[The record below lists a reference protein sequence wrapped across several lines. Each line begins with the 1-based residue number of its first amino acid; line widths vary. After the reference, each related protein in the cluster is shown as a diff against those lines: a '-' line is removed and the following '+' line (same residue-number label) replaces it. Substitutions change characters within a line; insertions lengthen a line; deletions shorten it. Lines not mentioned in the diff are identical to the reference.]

1 MKFKKRKNKH
11 VNKSIRLHPALIFL
25 ILTLIVMVI
34 SSAGSILNLESS
46 YYTVNEVSGEL
57 ETQIIHINNLFNRT
71 GIQYLISNFLTNF
84 TNFTPLG
91 TLILGLM
98 GIGVAYKSG
107 FLNTLNKMILSIVPR
122 KTLTF
127 IVVFLGVIC
136 SMFYDVGYVL
146 LIPLAAILFIDIGRH
161 PSAGICAAFAGIT
174 FGYGAN
180 IVANSLDSILI
191 AYTKTAT
198 TILDTTYKVHTNGNL
213 FFMITSTIAISY
225 VGMIVTERIIIPKLG
240 KYNFEEYKEEIEK
253 IPTSIEKKGV
263 IISLLTVVLVLIP
276 IIYSIIPG
284 LPFSGLLLYLKDSK
298 YIDQLFGTN
307 SYFYQGSVFIFSA
320 LLMLAGLVYGLRV
333 KTINN
338 NKDFVDG
345 MNYYLKDLSSL
356 LVLIF
361 FAAQFCLIFKQ
372 TNIGVFV
379 VSYITNSISN
389 LKLSGI
395 TLVLI
400 TFAIVAISSVLVP
413 SASTKWAIL
422 SPVIVP
428 MYMQSSLTPEFAQVV
443 FRAADSCL
451 KGITPLFTYFVILIG
466 FLQIYTKNKEKTV
479 TITDAV
485 SLMLPYTLAFTF
497 LWLALTII
505 FYFLGV
511 PIGIN
516 TAVTL

>member
-1 MKFKKRKNKH
+1 MKFKKK
-11 VNKSIRLHPALIFL
+11 KSNHIKLHPALIFL
-25 ILTLIVMVI
+25 ILTIIIMII
-34 SSAGSILNLESS
+34 SSVGGILNLESS
-46 YYTVNEVSGEL
+46 YYTVNKVSGEL
-57 ETQIIHINNLFNRT
+57 ETKVVHINNLFNRT
-71 GIQYLISNFLTNF
+71 GIQYLISNLLTNF

-107 FLNTLNKMILSIVPR
+107 FLNTLNKMIASIVPR

-127 IVVFLGVIC
+127 FIVFLGVIF
-136 SMFYDVGYVL
+136 SMFYDAGYVI
-146 LIPLAAILFIDIGRH
+146 LIPLAAIFFIDIGRH

-180 IVANSLDSILI
+180 IVANSLDSSLI
-191 AYTKTAT
+191 SYTKTAT
-198 TILDTTYKVHTNGNL
+198 TILDATYKVNTNGNL
-213 FFMITSTIAISY
+213 FFMIASTIAISY
-225 VGMIVTERIIIPKLG
+225 VGMLVTERIIIPKLG

-253 IPTSIEKKGV
+253 VPTSTEKKGV
-263 IISLLTVVLVLIP
+263 IIAILTVLLVILP
-276 IIYSIIPG
+276 IIYCIIPG
-284 LPFSGLLLYLKDSK
+284 LPFSGLLLYLKDTR
-298 YIDQLFGTN
+298 YVDQLFGTN

-333 KTINN
+333 KSINN

-372 TNIGVFV
+372 TNIGVFI
-379 VSYITNSISN
+379 VSYMTNSISN
-389 LKLSGI
+389 LKISGI
-395 TLVLI
+395 ILVLL
-400 TFAIVAISSVLVP
+400 TFLIVAISSILVP
-413 SASTKWAIL
+413 VASTKWAIL
-422 SPVIVP
+422 SPVLVP
-428 MYMQSSLTPEFAQVV
+428 MYMQSSLTPEFSQLV
-443 FRAADSCL
+443 FRAADSSL

-466 FLQIYTKNKEKTV
+466 FLQIYTKNKDDTV
-479 TITDAV
+479 TITRAI
-485 SLMLPYTLAFTF
+485 SLMIPYTIAFTM

-516 TAVTL
+516 TPVSL